1 MRLTVLGGCGAW
13 PEPGQACSGFLLE
26 HDGFRLLID
35 AGYATLPRL
44 LQLVRPG
51 LVDAVLISHGHP
63 DHCADLNP
71 LLRARVLGESGLPPL
86 PLYAPAGALDKVL
99 ALDGPQ
105 MYAGAWS
112 AHEVG
117 AGTRTVIGP
126 FRLRSWMLPHWVPNA
141 GVRLTADGQTLAYTG
156 DCGQDPQLTELAE
169 GADLLVAEATYT
181 DDVPDDER
189 AYLSSARQAG
199 ELAARAGAGC
209 CSPTCGRAPAAAPPS
224 RPRPTAIPARSAWPS
239 PGGAWIW
246 PAASRG
252 RITPAGGRQP
262 HGGRVPSAR

>member
-1 MRLTVLGGCGAW
+1 
-13 PEPGQACSGFLLE
+13 
-26 HDGFRLLID
+26 
-35 AGYATLPRL
+35 
-44 LQLVRPG
+44 
-51 LVDAVLISHGHP
+51 LISHGHP

-126 FRLRSWMLPHWVPNA
+126 VQVRSWMLPHWVPNA

-156 DCGQDPQLTELAE
+156 DCGQDPQLTELAG
-169 GADLLVAEATYT
+169 GADPLGTRSA
-181 DDVPDDER
+181 PSWRR
-189 AYLSSARQAG
+189 ARPSWGRRPA
-199 ELAARAGAGC
+199 
-209 CSPTCGRAPAAAPPS
+209 SPTMCRTTSGPTCPAPGRPASWRRGPG
-224 RPRPTAIPARSAWPS
+224 PT
-239 PGGAWIW
+239 
-246 PAASRG
+246 
-252 RITPAGGRQP
+252 T
-262 HGGRVPSAR
+262 

>member
-169 GADLLVAEATYT
+169 GADLLVAEATYV
-181 DDVPDDER
+181 DGVPDDER

-199 ELAARAGAGC
+199 QLAARAG
-209 CSPTCGRAPAAAPPS
+209 TGRLLLTHLWPGTSHGAAVAAAADGYPGPVS
-224 RPRPTAIPARSAWPS
+224 VATPGRRLDLTRDQPWPGARPEP
-239 PGGAWIW
+239 
-246 PAASRG
+246 
-252 RITPAGGRQP
+252 
-262 HGGRVPSAR
+262 